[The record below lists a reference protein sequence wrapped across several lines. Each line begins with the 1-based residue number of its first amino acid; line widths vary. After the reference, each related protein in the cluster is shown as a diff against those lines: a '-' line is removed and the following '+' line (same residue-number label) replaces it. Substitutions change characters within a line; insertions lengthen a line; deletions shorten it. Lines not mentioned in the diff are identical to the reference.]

1 MRSNRAGIH
10 IGRKFIIRHE
20 ATKSEVVAT
29 FAAGLKHGE
38 PVVVFGVLEPFWLPE
53 LSLLTI
59 EYLKKSLAEAIEYVN
74 STTEADAA
82 MEVENI
88 MKDHISIRMNAAL
101 SAPAGNGRF
110 RTRSQSG
117 LF

>member
-1 MRSNRAGIH
+1 MHVGK
-10 IGRKFIIRHE
+10 KFIIKDE
-20 ATKSEVVAT
+20 ATKSEVVAS
-29 FAAGLKHGE
+29 FAAGLKHGK

-53 LSLLTI
+53 LSLLTL
-59 EYLKKSLAEAIEYVN
+59 EYSKGSLAEAIAYVN
-74 STTEADAA
+74 SSTEADAA
-82 MEVENI
+82 KEVKRL
-88 MKDHISIRMNAAL
+88 MKDHVSIRMNAAL